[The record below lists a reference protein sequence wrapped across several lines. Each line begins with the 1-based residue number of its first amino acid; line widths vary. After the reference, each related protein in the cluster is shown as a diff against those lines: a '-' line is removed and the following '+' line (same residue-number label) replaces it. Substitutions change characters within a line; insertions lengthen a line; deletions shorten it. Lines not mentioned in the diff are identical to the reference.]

1 MSQKIKVL
9 LVDDHPLVRE
19 GLVNLISQQAD
30 LQICGEAGNE
40 PQALE
45 LIRTV
50 QPDVA
55 IVDISLENGSGIEL
69 IKSIKAMFPTVTVL
83 VLSMHDESL
92 YAERALRAGA
102 RGYVMK
108 REAAKKVIEA
118 IRCVLAGQL
127 YVSDKIAALMAEKFV
142 EGRTAATA
150 SPIEQLSNR
159 ELEVFQLLGLGTTRG
174 RLPTTCTLVSKPSRL
189 TAPAS
194 RKSSSWPTPP
204 NFCAKPSAG
213 RKASRQNNSS
223 ACRISPYK
231 KNRLRS
237 TVFPSPGD

>member
-19 GLVNLISQQAD
+19 GLVNLISQEAD

-50 QPDVA
+50 RPDVA
-55 IVDISLENGSGIEL
+55 IVDISLETGSCIEL
-69 IKSIKAMFPTVTVL
+69 IKSIKAMFPAVTVL
-83 VLSMHDESL
+83 VLSMHDELL

-142 EGRTAATA
+142 EGRQPATA

-159 ELEVFQLLGLGTTRG
+159 ELEVFQLLGLGHNTRQIADHLHVG
-174 RLPTTCTLVSKPSRL
+174 FKTVQ
-189 TAPAS
+189 AY
-194 RKSSSWPTPP
+194 
-204 NFCAKPSAG
+204 CA
-213 RKASRQNNSS
+213 
-223 ACRISPYK
+223 RIK
-231 KNRLRS
+231 EKLKLANATELLREAIRWQES
-237 TVFPSPGD
+237 QQAK

>member
-30 LQICGEAGNE
+30 LQICGEAANE

-50 QPDVA
+50 QPHVA
-55 IVDISLENGSGIEL
+55 IVDISLESGSGIEL
-69 IKSIKAMFPTVTVL
+69 IKSIKALFPAVTVL

-127 YVSDKIAALMAEKFV
+127 YVSDKIAALMAEKFIK
-142 EGRTAATA
+142 GRPAATT

-159 ELEVFQLLGLGTTRG
+159 ELEVFQLLGLGHNTRQIADHLHIG
-174 RLPTTCTLVSKPSRL
+174 FKTVQ
-189 TAPAS
+189 AY
-194 RKSSSWPTPP
+194 
-204 NFCAKPSAG
+204 CA
-213 RKASRQNNSS
+213 
-223 ACRISPYK
+223 RIK
-231 KNRLRS
+231 EKLKLANATELLREAIRWHES
-237 TVFPSPGD
+237 QQTK

>member
-1 MSQKIKVL
+1 MSQTIKVL

-19 GLVNLISQQAD
+19 GLVNLISQEAD

-50 QPDVA
+50 QPHVA
-55 IVDISLENGSGIEL
+55 IVDISLESGSGIEL
-69 IKSIKAMFPTVTVL
+69 IKSIKAMFPAITVL
-83 VLSMHDESL
+83 VLSMHDELL

-127 YVSDKIAALMAEKFV
+127 YVSDKITALMTKKFV
-142 EGRTAATA
+142 EGRQAANA

-159 ELEVFQLLGLGTTRG
+159 ELEVFQLLGLGHNTRQIADHLHVG
-174 RLPTTCTLVSKPSRL
+174 FKTVQ
-189 TAPAS
+189 AY
-194 RKSSSWPTPP
+194 
-204 NFCAKPSAG
+204 CA
-213 RKASRQNNSS
+213 
-223 ACRISPYK
+223 RIK
-231 KNRLRS
+231 EKLKLANATELLREAIRWQES
-237 TVFPSPGD
+237 QQAK

>member
-1 MSQKIKVL
+1 MAQTVKVL

-19 GLVNLISQQAD
+19 GLANLISQQAD

-50 QPDVA
+50 QPHIA
-55 IVDISLENGSGIEL
+55 IVDISLETGSGIEL
-69 IKSIKAMFPTVTVL
+69 IKSIKAMFPAVTVL

-102 RGYVMK
+102 RGYIMK
-108 REAAKKVIEA
+108 REAAKKVIQA

-142 EGRTAATA
+142 ESRPAATA

-159 ELEVFQLLGLGTTRG
+159 ELEVFQLLGLGHSTRQISG
-174 RLPTTCTLVSKPSRL
+174 HLHIGFKTVQ
-189 TAPAS
+189 AY
-194 RKSSSWPTPP
+194 
-204 NFCAKPSAG
+204 CA
-213 RKASRQNNSS
+213 
-223 ACRISPYK
+223 RIK
-231 KNRLRS
+231 QKLKLANATELLREAIRWHES
-237 TVFPSPGD
+237 QQAK

>member
-19 GLVNLISQQAD
+19 GLVNLINQQDD

-50 QPDVA
+50 QPRVA
-55 IVDISLENGSGIEL
+55 IVDISLESGSGIEL
-69 IKSIKAMFPTVTVL
+69 IKSIKALFPAVTVL

-127 YVSDKIAALMAEKFV
+127 YVSDKIAALMAEKFIG
-142 EGRTAATA
+142 GRPAATA
-150 SPIEQLSNR
+150 SPTEQLSDR
-159 ELEVFQLLGLGTTRG
+159 ELEVFQLLGLGHNTRQIADHLHIG
-174 RLPTTCTLVSKPSRL
+174 FKTVQ
-189 TAPAS
+189 AY
-194 RKSSSWPTPP
+194 
-204 NFCAKPSAG
+204 CA
-213 RKASRQNNSS
+213 
-223 ACRISPYK
+223 RIK
-231 KNRLRS
+231 EKLKLANATELLREAIRWHES
-237 TVFPSPGD
+237 QQTK

>member
-1 MSQKIKVL
+1 MSQTIKVL

-55 IVDISLENGSGIEL
+55 IVDISLETGSGIEL
-69 IKSIKAMFPTVTVL
+69 IKSIKAMFPAVTVL

-108 REAAKKVIEA
+108 REAAKKVIQA

-127 YVSDKIAALMAEKFV
+127 YVSDKIAARMAEKFV
-142 EGRTAATA
+142 EGRPAATA

-159 ELEVFQLLGLGTTRG
+159 ELEVFQLLGLGHNTRQIADHLHVG
-174 RLPTTCTLVSKPSRL
+174 FKTVQ
-189 TAPAS
+189 AY
-194 RKSSSWPTPP
+194 
-204 NFCAKPSAG
+204 CA
-213 RKASRQNNSS
+213 
-223 ACRISPYK
+223 RIKEKLKLANATELLYEAIRWHESQQAK
-231 KNRLRS
+231 
-237 TVFPSPGD
+237 